1 MAAYGGLF
9 LAAFTAATL
18 IPAQSELFIA
28 SLIIA
33 GEQPVWALVLTASV
47 GNTLGSTVNWLLGS
61 YFYHLRNRRWFPIK
75 SEALEKAKRR
85 YARYG
90 RWSLCLSWAP
100 IIGDPLTLV
109 AGIMREPLK
118 SFLAIVA
125 SAKTLRYLI
134 VAWLALKQMA

>member
-1 MAAYGGLF
+1 MAVYAGLF

-18 IPAQSELFIA
+18 IPAQSELVLV
-28 SLIIA
+28 SLIIG
-33 GEQPVWALVLTASV
+33 GEQPVWALVLIAST

-61 YFYHLRNRRWFPIK
+61 YFYHLRDRKWFPIK
-75 SEALEKAKRR
+75 PSALEKARQR

-109 AGIMREPLK
+109 AGMMKEPLK

-125 SAKTLRYLI
+125 GAKTLRYL
-134 VAWLALKQMA
+134 VLAWLTLNQMA